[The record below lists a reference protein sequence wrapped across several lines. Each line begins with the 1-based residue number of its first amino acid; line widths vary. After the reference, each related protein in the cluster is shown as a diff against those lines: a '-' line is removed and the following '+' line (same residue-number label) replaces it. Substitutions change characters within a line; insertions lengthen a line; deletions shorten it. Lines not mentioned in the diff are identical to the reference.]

1 MKRNILSIAAVLIL
15 AVACKKNS
23 SDDPVPTPTP
33 SPAEGFWFGGYT
45 TTGQAGFENYA
56 MLIKPNGFVRIYDLG
71 NTTDTGALIIGAKV
85 NGSWSMTG
93 NTIQTTYKSGMK
105 IVNTTATLNAAKTQM
120 NGTWGYEA
128 TTKGGI
134 ELIKQ

>member
-1 MKRNILSIAAVLIL
+1 MKRNVLLATAILIL
-15 AVACKKNS
+15 AVACKKSN
-23 SDDPVPTPTP
+23 SDDPVPTAQP
-33 SPAEGFWFGGYT
+33 SPAEGYWFGGYT

-56 MLIKPNGFVRIYDLG
+56 MLIKPDGFVRIYDLG
-71 NTTDTGALIIGAKV
+71 TKTDTSTLLTGAKV
-85 NGSWSMTG
+85 SGVWSMTG

-105 IVNTTATLNAAKTQM
+105 IVNTTATLNALKTQM